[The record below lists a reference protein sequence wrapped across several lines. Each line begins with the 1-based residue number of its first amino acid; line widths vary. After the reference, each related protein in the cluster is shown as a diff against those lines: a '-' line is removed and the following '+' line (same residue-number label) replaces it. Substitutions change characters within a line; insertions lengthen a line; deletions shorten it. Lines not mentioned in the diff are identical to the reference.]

1 MIPVYSKGHYS
12 LKVFAPEGWYF
23 EPEVVDF
30 DLDGVNDPC
39 TQNRDINFFLTGFS
53 IHGVVGDVSGSGPTG
68 LSLILKQDGKVIDS
82 TTTTEGGKYL
92 FKAVAGLTPYIL
104 LFEQLYES
112 FGASGK
118 YEVSTGIDSS
128 VCIRH
133 GKTFVEVTNAPVLV
147 KPGLRIA
154 GYTFTVAVRNKDQ
167 PLPNARITLYSKR
180 HLELENC
187 NAVISPVRGMDDA
200 EFVCNVGVTK
210 DDGIIS
216 VPCLPNGIYY
226 VNAEYKTDE
235 ADFLFSPAIQ
245 KLVVE
250 NEAVKVSFSVTG
262 FTARGRVVVSK
273 KGVSG
278 AQVVVQGKEVTETD
292 ANGYFTLQGLTEGTL
307 DITARAPHM
316 KFSTE
321 RNVLVLPSIKI
332 RDVNVESFEV
342 CGSVE
347 ISSQDA
353 IVSTL
358 ILKKT
363 DGAEIVSIRP
373 AADGKFCK
381 MVAPGKYSISPAD
394 FSSTLTPRSL
404 DIDVT
409 TSYVSDLRF
418 THFKTDAVVLVTCI
432 GTCET
437 LSISLL
443 QGTNELHTVR
453 GKDEFVFKNIGPGA
467 YRVRINEGDRACW
480 EKREL
485 PLFIDKVRPQ
495 PVHFVQSGF
504 TSIIKLSHPAHMK
517 WSHNEKKQLRG
528 DTNAAAGLSSI
539 CVPVQGRY
547 NVQLI
552 SCMNFDPPH
561 FNITVTSDSIYE
573 SKAID
578 ARISG
583 SINSTDGKGFII
595 KVKSSLGE
603 RDVSIAAN
611 GLFSFYEPLTS
622 VSDIVIKPHSAT
634 HLFDPPDFIVHFR
647 GNCEENVVQFFATKG
662 IFIDGSI
669 TPAISGVKVGLVNI
683 SY

>member
-1 MIPVYSKGHYS
+1 MIPVYSKGQYS

-30 DLDGVNDPC
+30 NLDGVNDPC

-53 IHGVVGDVSGSGPTG
+53 IHGVVDGVSGSGPTG

-92 FKAVAGLTPYIL
+92 FKAVAG
-104 LFEQLYES
+104 
-112 FGASGK
+112 K

-147 KPGLRIA
+147 KPDLRIA

-180 HLELENC
+180 HPELENC
-187 NAVISPVRGMDDA
+187 NAVISPVREMEGA
-200 EFVCNVGVTK
+200 KFICNVGVTK

-226 VNAEYKTDE
+226 VTAEYKTDE
-235 ADFLFSPAIQ
+235 AGFIFSPAIQ

-250 NEAVKVSFSVTG
+250 NEAVEVSFSVIE
-262 FTARGRVVVSK
+262 FTARGRVVVNRR
-273 KGVSG
+273 GVSG
-278 AQVVVQGKEVTETD
+278 AQVVVQGKEVTESD

-307 DITARAPHM
+307 DVTARAPHT
-316 KFSTE
+316 KFSNE
-321 RNVLVLPSIKI
+321 RIVFRLPNIKI
-332 RDVNVESFEV
+332 TDVNVESFEV

-353 IVSTL
+353 IVSPL
-358 ILKKT
+358 ILKKI
-363 DGAEIVSIRP
+363 DGTEIVSIRP
-373 AADGKFCK
+373 TADGKFCK

-394 FSSTLTPRSL
+394 SSSTLTPRSL

-409 TSYVSDLRF
+409 TSYISDLRF

-443 QGTNELHTVR
+443 QGTNVLHTVR

-480 EKREL
+480 EKRDL
-485 PLFIDKVRPQ
+485 PLFIDKVHPQ

-504 TSIIKLSHPAHMK
+504 TSIIKLSHPAHMV
-517 WSHNEKKQLRG
+517 E
-528 DTNAAAGLSSI
+528 
-539 CVPVQGRY
+539 
-547 NVQLI
+547 
-552 SCMNFDPPH
+552 
-561 FNITVTSDSIYE
+561 
-573 SKAID
+573 
-578 ARISG
+578 
-583 SINSTDGKGFII
+583 
-595 KVKSSLGE
+595 
-603 RDVSIAAN
+603 
-611 GLFSFYEPLTS
+611 LFF
-622 VSDIVIKPHSAT
+622 
-634 HLFDPPDFIVHFR
+634 
-647 GNCEENVVQFFATKG
+647 QFFDHKYQVPTK
-662 IFIDGSI
+662 
-669 TPAISGVKVGLVNI
+669 PE
-683 SY
+683 